1 MCLRTIMKKTL
12 LTSALAVI
20 ALAASAQSQVASP
33 AGEFEFITKNLTV
46 GGKIIPASLVKD
58 EENDKYDFT
67 IYNSSFNTE
76 KNFSLPRHRNTY
88 TVKTLEAQAPFTV
101 SNIVGKDDYEKGNV
115 EWYDQ
120 NTGEPKSIST
130 LDDWKAY
137 VSQMFGSDW
146 VAFTDAEEHFAAHR
160 SDGWMNLEEV
170 SNGSVIM
177 RQSYL
182 YYDNSNNKIMQR
194 EARVSGTIST
204 DNLTWTEAGSDERS
218 VTSELLETY
227 LKDYDANCAEDYD
240 NKLTQSLFNN
250 DDKFEV
256 VMEEYKETTAADA
269 EDDGSGN
276 NVVSNAFPY
285 QITGMNGDK
294 VILQKNEQDKY
305 YKSYIS
311 VVNEDGKEIVAL
323 PESSY
328 DVELAKVDGKLYMMV
343 YAYKDG
349 KEQTIIYSVDNVNT
363 SITEL
368 ARTNAVKSRKTFN
381 MAGMQ
386 VSKDAKGI
394 VIQQGGKK
402 YINK

>member
-1 MCLRTIMKKTL
+1 MKKTL

-46 GGKIIPASLVKD
+46 GGKIIPTSMVKD
-58 EENDKYDFT
+58 EENAMYDFT

-76 KNFSLPRHRNTY
+76 KSFSLPRHKYTY

-101 SNIVGKDDYEKGNV
+101 GNIVNKDDYERGNAD
-115 EWYDQ
+115 WYDKDGQ
-120 NTGEPKSIST
+120 KTIST

-137 VSQMFGSDW
+137 VSQNIGSDW
-146 VAFTDAEEHFAAHR
+146 VTFTDAEGHFATHR
-160 SDGWMNLEEV
+160 SDGWMQFYEAT
-170 SNGSVIM
+170 SDGVIM
-177 RQSYL
+177 RQNYL
-182 YYDNSNNKIMQR
+182 YFDNANNKIIER
-194 EARVSGTIST
+194 NADVTVNIST
-204 DNLTWTEAGSDERS
+204 DNLTWTEVGSNEGC
-218 VTSELLETY
+218 VTSELLDTE
-227 LKDYDANCAEDYD
+227 LKDYDANCAESYD
-240 NKLTQSLFNN
+240 SYLTQSLFNN
-250 DDKFEV
+250 DDKFEL
-256 VMEEYKETTAADA
+256 VMMEYKETTADDTQ
-269 EDDGSGN
+269 DDGSGRPIIN
-276 NVVSNAFPY
+276 GVRYN
-285 QITGMNGDK
+285 ITGVNDDK

-305 YKSYIS
+305 YASYVS
-311 VVNEDGKEIVAL
+311 VLNEDGKEILAL
-323 PESSY
+323 PESSHY
-328 DVELAKVDGKLYMMV
+328 AEFAKVDGKLYMMV
-343 YAYKDG
+343 DNYKNG
-349 KEQTIIYSVDNVNT
+349 REQTIIYSVDNVNT